1 MAEASGTVSFQ
12 VCGSCRRTWS
22 SWDAF
27 VRDPAVRLL
36 GLQALVTKPEFNL
49 LVFEHRCGS
58 SISILAR
65 RLRQLLPEPE
75 PQPPATLMFG
85 TEPCPGHCR
94 RLSDLEACDNP
105 CANARDR
112 QLILLVLRIKRESE
126 AASTAHP

>member
-1 MAEASGTVSFQ
+1 MAEANAVLPFQ
-12 VCGSCRRTWS
+12 FCGSCRRTWTS
-22 SWDAF
+22 LDAF
-27 VRDPAVRLL
+27 VCDPAVRLL

-65 RLRQLLPEPE
+65 RLRHLLPEPE
-75 PQPPATLMFG
+75 VEPPPELMFG

-112 QLILLVLRIKRESE
+112 RLTLLIVKMKREP
-126 AASTAHP
+126 ASASSDKH